1 MCYNCTHTGEDFP
14 RAATVLPVQASGP
27 KKKGIVNMSIVE
39 TLKTPVPAT
48 LPEGKDRTTYLL
60 LAFFLGT
67 YGVHNFYAGY
77 TDKAKIQLILGIT
90 CCCSVVSFITAIHDI
105 VTVLGGKK

>member
-1 MCYNCTHTGEDFP
+1 
-14 RAATVLPVQASGP
+14 
-27 KKKGIVNMSIVE
+27 MSFIE

-77 TDKAKIQLILGIT
+77 TDKAK
-90 CCCSVVSFITAIHDI
+90 V
-105 VTVLGGKK
+105 